1 MNKPADPLDKM
12 LAALPRQITPPLSV
26 WTGIAAA
33 IRPPRPARWPLAL
46 AASLAVVEVAVTL
59 MWTLTHPTGASQ
71 VAMAPSS
78 SQQLTAVSFSAPD
91 RGGYRRA
98 RADIEKLFQERLA
111 LLRPESRA
119 KIEKNLQIIRDAN
132 EEIRRA
138 LEADPASPLLL
149 EILQNTDQQE
159 FDLYESVVR
168 NTEPVMRST

>member
-1 MNKPADPLDKM
+1 MNMPSDPIDRH
-12 LAALPRQITPPLSV
+12 LAMLPREISPPGSV
-26 WTGIAAA
+26 WAGIAAA

-46 AASLAVVEVAVTL
+46 AASLAVAEVAVTL
-59 MWTLTHPTGASQ
+59 MWTLTHPAGAPQ
-71 VAMAPSS
+71 VSMAPSS
-78 SQQLTAVSFSAPD
+78 SQELTAVSFSTPD
-91 RGGYRRA
+91 RGGYQRTRN
-98 RADIEKLFQERLA
+98 DIEKLFQERLE

-168 NTEPVMRST
+168 NTEPAMRST